1 MKIEL
6 IDRLENK
13 YQDIFDILEESANH
27 NKTVKVTFDTKK
39 ELQSFRTG
47 LYSHLKKTRIKTKTW
62 VEGLSIFINKKLEVE
77 R

>member
-13 YQDIFDILEESANH
+13 YAEILEILEESGYD
-27 NKTVKVTFDTKK
+27 KTIKITFETKK

-47 LYSHLKKTRIKTKTW
+47 FYGQLKRTNIKIKSW
-62 VEGLSIFINKKLEVE
+62 VDGLSLFINKKLEVE